1 MNPGSQ
7 GATDTVGRAAG
18 VTIRSRTPGQL
29 RKREGGDLISSFP
42 PVSRFPLAKACLCGV
57 RFHTLRGTP
66 ALWAAVRKP
75 WHPAMGWQSTLGQKW
90 QERQPRGTVPLTQ
103 CSPWVTTQQEAVLQP
118 KSDML
123 EVTRENTC
131 HWRASNAE
139 NHPANSHEGAVS
151 GPGGRC
157 SHVYWRRLPARSFA
171 GDVGPCSLHTSP
183 SQRFCTGS
191 QGTSLFWP
199 AHHHF

>member
-1 MNPGSQ
+1 MRSEVPHPQGHPSSVGS
-7 GATDTVGRAAG
+7 
-18 VTIRSRTPGQL
+18 
-29 RKREGGDLISSFP
+29 
-42 PVSRFPLAKACLCGV
+42 
-57 RFHTLRGTP
+57 
-66 ALWAAVRKP
+66 
-75 WHPAMGWQSTLGQKW
+75 PAMGWRSTLGQKW
-90 QERQPRGTVPLTQ
+90 QEKQPRGTVPSPSPRREVRGGEVDQRDGLGHCDNPRGHSGSLTQ

-131 HWRASNAE
+131 RWRASNAE

-157 SHVYWRRLPARSFA
+157 GHAYWRRFLARSFA
-171 GDVGPCSLHTSP
+171 GDVGPSSLHTSP
-183 SQRFCTGS
+183 SQRFCTGT
-191 QGTSLFWP
+191 QGTGLFWP